1 LATYLLENF
10 VEIMYLN
17 LFLDQILG
25 MKSNFFKKKSF
36 EYTKTI
42 FLIQKIREIF
52 ANKRERERKK
62 KEKRKKKKK
71 VVTFV

>member
-1 LATYLLENF
+1 
-10 VEIMYLN
+10 M
-17 LFLDQILG
+17 G